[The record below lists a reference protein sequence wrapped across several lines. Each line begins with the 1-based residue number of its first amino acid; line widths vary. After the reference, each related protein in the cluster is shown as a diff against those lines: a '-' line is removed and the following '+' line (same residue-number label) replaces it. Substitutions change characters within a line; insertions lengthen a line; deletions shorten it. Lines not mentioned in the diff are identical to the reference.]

1 LFTLALFKK
10 ISLALLP
17 VPLVVE
23 ELLHQFSVV
32 SQLWIDEFRV
42 LGKASDNPTK
52 LQEALTDSVG

>member
-23 ELLHQFSVV
+23 ELLHQLSVV

-52 LQEALTDSVG
+52 L